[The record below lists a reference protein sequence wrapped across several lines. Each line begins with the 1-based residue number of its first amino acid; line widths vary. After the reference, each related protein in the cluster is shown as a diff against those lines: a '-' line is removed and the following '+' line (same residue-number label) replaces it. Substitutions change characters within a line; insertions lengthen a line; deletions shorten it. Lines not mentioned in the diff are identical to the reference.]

1 MRRLPLPKFYR
12 YLIYWLYTKR
22 IESKDDTLVTTVIVV
37 MFVSHVFQLFFVCSL
52 LSKLLPGMVVLFKQN
67 KLVVGLSAL
76 FLMTVYEA
84 LIYNKQRWQEYID
97 EFKDEPI
104 QQRLNRSWL
113 VALFTIGSAVL
124 FFILVPL
131 LFA

>member
-1 MRRLPLPKFYR
+1 
-12 YLIYWLYTKR
+12 
-22 IESKDDTLVTTVIVV
+22 